1 MDAESALLPINL
13 LVISK
18 ASLFQLLLIV
28 AFWVAPF
35 ALRLMPLGLIYKP
48 LSLDALILLFLWC
61 AVYVLSYVAANLLAP
76 SFRRLPQR
84 LLIALNNSRL
94 TKAVILL
101 SGIAF
106 IGGLLLFYEY
116 AIARS
121 YGFSTPVSDI
131 RILEINAVDAGR
143 KGSFVSGLGRFMMP
157 SLLAA
162 WPLYIILIKN
172 RVTRASYLLFASTI
186 LVIWVQAMYE
196 GGRFFL
202 VSLLGVCLFALFSS
216 KGFSIFKSI
225 RNVFLPA
232 LVTFCVALYSAYIFL
247 KRVEDSASLANTFDI
262 FAGTFDVALSDSGLH
277 ILSGPLGYGAFPAYM
292 LLLYA
297 THPLSELVHILSADS
312 SFTSFGG
319 YQFPQFIQLF
329 GVLGFPLSLSDVGDS
344 LSRPGVY
351 VTLIGANYI
360 DFSVLGVIASGIFYG
375 YATGCALR
383 FYRIDPTSS
392 CSGCAPLLF
401 LCSCF
406 AMVHP
411 LLTSVWPAFFWI
423 LFSRVRLKPLF

>member
-1 MDAESALLPINL
+1 
-13 LVISK
+13 VISK
-18 ASLFQLLLIV
+18 SSFLLLIFIV

-35 ALRLMPLGLIYKP
+35 ALRLLPLGLIYKP
-48 LSLDALILLFLWC
+48 LSLDALILLFLWSV
-61 AVYVLSYVAANLLAP
+61 VYILSFVAASLLAS

-84 LLIALNNSRL
+84 LPMALNNRRL

-143 KGSFVSGLGRFMMP
+143 KGSIISALGRFMMP
-157 SLLAA
+157 SLLVA
-162 WPLYIILIKN
+162 WPLYIVVIKN
-172 RVTRASYLLFASTI
+172 IAQRASYLLFASTI

-202 VSLLGVCLFALFSS
+202 VSLLGVCLFALISS
-216 KGFSIFKSI
+216 KGFRVFNGI
-225 RNVFLPA
+225 RNAFLPSLA
-232 LVTFCVALYSAYIFL
+232 ISCVALYSSYVFL
-247 KRVEDSASLANTFDI
+247 ERVEDSASLASAFDI
-262 FAGTFDVALSDSGLH
+262 FAGTFDVSLSDSGFH
-277 ILSGPLGYGAFPAYM
+277 ILSGPLGYVAFPAYM

-312 SFTSFGG
+312 TFTSFGG
-319 YQFPQFIQLF
+319 YQFPQFIQLL
-329 GVLGFPLSLSDVGDS
+329 GVLGFPFSLSDISDS

-360 DFSVLGVIASGIFYG
+360 DFSVLGVIASGVFYG
-375 YATGCALR
+375 YATGRALR
-383 FYRIDPTSS
+383 FYSADPTSS
-392 CSGCAPLLF
+392 FAGCAPLLF

-411 LLTSVWPAFFWI
+411 LLTTVWPAFLWI
-423 LFSRVRLKPLF
+423 FFSRVRLK